1 MIGTL
6 SLVASRVL
14 FLKQRPKSPRCLR
27 QIVVGDSGEEEV
39 VGNVALS
46 NKESILL
53 IF

>member
-1 MIGTL
+1 MVGAL

-39 VGNVALS
+39 VGNVAL
-46 NKESILL
+46 NKERILL